1 MKTTIVTIQ
10 SDKIE
15 GLPPAK
21 YALGTYVHVEITTIE
36 NGITTTQS
44 RYGYIA
50 LMCIT
55 YLHGGYYSGGYVR
68 EYGISSDATME
79 QIILWVKEDDI
90 IPAQNEKLK
99 KGDTNE

>member
-1 MKTTIVTIQ
+1 MKRTRVTIQ
-10 SDKIE
+10 NDKIE

-21 YALGTYVHVEITTIE
+21 YALGAHVHVEITTVE

-50 LMCIT
+50 SMSLT
-55 YLHGGYYSGGYVR
+55 YWVGDYYSSGYVR
-68 EYGISSDATME
+68 KYGISNDATMK

-90 IPAQNEKLK
+90 IPAQE
-99 KGDTNE
+99 EEE